1 VVIGLKI
8 AFLTEFFYP
17 HIGGC
22 ETRFLEIGRRLVDKG
37 HEVNVFT
44 IQFNRNLAKEEEICG
59 VKIKRYAYS
68 RSYIS
73 QDSYRSFRGI
83 VNYSLASLF
92 QMRRSN
98 FDIYYCNQWPMLH
111 SLFVK
116 PFARPLIQEWCEVW
130 DTPLEVLLMQKLL
143 RCVGDYH
150 VAVSEFTKQRL
161 MTSLKIDGKKIFL
174 VPNGVDSARFAGS
187 KEKVWGRIVYA
198 GRIVPH
204 KRVELLVEAF
214 REVKKRVPQAEL
226 HIVGS
231 GLSFESIK
239 ERAAGIKD
247 CYIHGFLPEKQMIDL
262 VKSSWLFV
270 LPSEREGS
278 GIAAMEAM
286 AAGVPFVTLDYP
298 TNAAK
303 EFCRFNC
310 GLVVAPLESS
320 VASAIIQLFNDEAT
334 WKALSSN
341 ALNVAREHDWDMITD
356 QMEDFFNMVVGKSG
370 K

>member
-1 VVIGLKI
+1 MTGLKI

-22 ETRFLEIGRRLVDKG
+22 ETRFFEIGRRLVDRG
-37 HEVNVFT
+37 HDVHVFT
-44 IQFNRNLAKEEEICG
+44 IQFDRNLAKEEEICG
-59 VKIKRYAYS
+59 IKVNRYAYS

-73 QDSYRSFRGI
+73 QDSFRSFRGI
-83 VNYSLASLF
+83 ANYSFASLF
-92 QMRRSN
+92 KLQASK
-98 FDIYYCNQWPMLH
+98 FDIYYSNQWPMLH

-116 PFARPLIQEWCEVW
+116 PVVSPLIQEWCEVW
-130 DTPLEVLLMQKLL
+130 DNPLKVRLMQKML
-143 RCVGDYH
+143 RHVGDYH

-174 VPNGVDSARFAGS
+174 VPNGVDSARFAS
-187 KEKVWGRIVYA
+187 SAKKVWGRIVYA

-204 KRVELLVEAF
+204 KRVEMLVEAF
-214 REVKKRVPQAEL
+214 RAVKEKVPQAEL

-231 GLSFESIK
+231 GLSLESIK

-247 CYIHGFLPEKQMIDL
+247 CYVHGFLPEKQMIEL

-298 TNAAK
+298 NNAAK

-320 VASAIIQLFNDEAT
+320 VAQAIIRLFGDETT
-334 WKALSSN
+334 WQALSSN
-341 ALNVAREHDWDMITD
+341 ALNVARGHDWDMVTD
-356 QMEDFFNMVVGKSG
+356 RMEDFFNMVVTESG